1 MEFSESALVVLF
13 MMSVVFSVLIGL
25 YIVIE
30 VFSRVFA
37 SAGKAK
43 G

>member
-1 MEFSESALVVLF
+1 MGLGESALVVVF
-13 MMSVVFSVLIGL
+13 IMSVVFSVLIGL

-37 SAGKAK
+37 ATGKK
-43 G
+43 S